1 MGGYVRSWNNQKLIF
16 VPHSDGSGRTARL
29 LMNLIFMRNGYPIAV
44 IKNDDRD
51 EYMKAL
57 ETAST
62 SGNLN
67 DFVDIVAN
75 AVDKSLDTY
84 LYIVQ

>member
-1 MGGYVRSWNNQKLIF
+1 
-16 VPHSDGSGRTARL
+16 
-29 LMNLIFMRNGYPIAV
+29 MRNGYPIAV

-51 EYMKAL
+51 EYMKAV

-67 DFVDIVAN
+67 DFVDIVVN